1 MPAGTINFPDTL
13 PAPNYPLGEELED
26 STLRSTFEDGTV
38 QTRQKFTRIRTTY
51 TVEWTNLPDTDKSV
65 LQTFYKNDVKG
76 GALAF
81 NWVHPQSGE
90 TKLVRFTEPPKFSLT
105 MIKYWQV
112 SISLQEV

>member
-13 PAPNYPLGEELED
+13 PPPNYPLGEELED

-76 GALAF
+76 GTCVQLGASAKRRNKTCALYRAA
-81 NWVHPQSGE
+81 E
-90 TKLVRFTEPPKFSLT
+90 
-105 MIKYWQV
+105 I
-112 SISLQEV
+112 